1 MLRLPDKLEK
11 QLNAYRTMRKQE
23 RGAVIFRENAI
34 IELLTKALDGIEPPR
49 PINERLDE
57 LEKRVAALEG
67 RR

>member
-1 MLRLPDKLEK
+1 
-11 QLNAYRTMRKQE
+11 MRKQE

-34 IELLTKALDGIEPPR
+34 IELLTKALDGIEPPK